1 MRESQMKKIIALAV
15 ASAFAV
21 PAFAADVT
29 LSGDVEYTITNSD
42 GVTSAGVG
50 DKDFMIVGTGE
61 AGGITAT
68 ATLDFE
74 ASTTATAGTAPDAA
88 STLALAGSFGTVYIG
103 DDVGSAIGSFDEIT
117 DKAEAGGGGIDA
129 AGDLTAKV
137 VGIKYAIP
145 TGVDGLAV
153 HLGVETGNA
162 TNDEQSTSMAL
173 QYDLGVATVFYG
185 TDDADDAEQ
194 IAAYGISTTQGP
206 IYLAYEYISNVSG
219 VDGDTHSGVAVSYNY
234 GNGAVTYESNET
246 KGSSV
251 SEQNAISVS
260 YQLGP
265 VNTYIASFN
274 TGDASEDS
282 TRVGV
287 EYAF

>member
-1 MRESQMKKIIALAV
+1 MKKIIALAV

-42 GVTSAGVG
+42 GVTSAGIG
-50 DKDFMIVGTGE
+50 DKDFKITASEEV
-61 AGGITAT
+61 GGISAT
-68 ATLDFE
+68 AVLDFE
-74 ASTTATAGTAPDAA
+74 NSTAVTDGDAPDAA
-88 STLALAGSFGTVYIG
+88 SQLVLGGSFGTVYIG

-117 DKAEAGGGGIDA
+117 DKAEAGGGGVDA
-129 AGDLTAKV
+129 GGDLTSKV
-137 VGIKYAIP
+137 SGIKYAVP
-145 TGVDGLAV
+145 TGIDGLAV
-153 HLGVETGNA
+153 HLGVETGSS
-162 TNDEQSTSMAL
+162 TSDEQSTSMAI
-173 QYDLGVATVFYG
+173 QYNLGAATVFYG

-219 VDGDTHSGVAVSYNY
+219 EDGYNHTGVAVSYNY
-234 GNGAVTYESNET
+234 GNGAITYETNES
-246 KGSSV
+246 KGSATAANNA
-251 SEQNAISVS
+251 EQNAISVS
-260 YQLGP
+260 YKLGP
-265 VNTYIASFN
+265 VNTYIASYN